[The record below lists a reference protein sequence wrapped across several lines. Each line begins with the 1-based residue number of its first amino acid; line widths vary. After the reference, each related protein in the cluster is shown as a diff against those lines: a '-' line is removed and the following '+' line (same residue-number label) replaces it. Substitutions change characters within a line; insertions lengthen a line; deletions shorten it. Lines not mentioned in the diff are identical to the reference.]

1 MEANEKEYII
11 LNKIANDHLPDQ
23 RSLARNSRFSLG
35 LVNLIIKRLVGKG
48 LIKTRHLNKKRIQ
61 YIMTA
66 KGLAEQTKKSY
77 HYTLRTIEQFK
88 ATNDKIR
95 ALIADCHKS
104 GVREIVTLADHELA
118 IMIEIAVKSSNL
130 ADLRYHTI
138 TRLDDYVP
146 GAGKCLFTS
155 GQAANNKN
163 AKESGQIDIIEYL
176 ANPGGSK

>member
-11 LNKIANDHLPDQ
+11 LNGIANDRLPDQ

-77 HYTLRTIEQFK
+77 NYTLRTIEQFK
-88 ATNDKIR
+88 VANDKIR
-95 ALIADCHKS
+95 ALIAECHKK
-104 GVREIVTLADHELA
+104 GVREIVALTDHELA
-118 IMIEIAVKSSNL
+118 IMVEVAVKSSNL
-130 ADLRYHTI
+130 EGLSYRTI
-138 TRLDDYVP
+138 TRLDDYIP
-146 GAGKCLFTS
+146 GDSKCLFTS
-155 GQAANNKN
+155 SQSANNKN
-163 AKESGQIDIIEYL
+163 GKESGQIDIIEYL